1 MRRELRRARRAL
13 NGLVRSGTLF
23 SFVEMAEERG
33 GEWDSTSSMI
43 EGGANARL
51 REMARNHRGLSRMR
65 RVKAIFRWCYMHTES
80 PLPAAE
86 MIEAMPTNDELEGLF
101 AMASKS
107 RKREDGAPDE
117 HGSGAVWGE
126 FHAAVEYRQ

>member
-1 MRRELRRARRAL
+1 M
-13 NGLVRSGTLF
+13 
-23 SFVEMAEERG
+23 
-33 GEWDSTSSMI
+33 
-43 EGGANARL
+43 NARL
-51 REMARNHRGLSRMR
+51 RETVRNHRGLSRMR
-65 RVKAIFRWCYMHTES
+65 RVKAIFWWCCMHTES

-86 MIEAMPTNDELEGLF
+86 MVEAMPTDDEVEGLF

-117 HGSGAVWGE
+117 HGSGVVWGE